1 MKHLISFFFF
11 KPINLTKRRKKLY
24 LMGIIVFWITLSRK
38 YTVSVAQS
46 LKICVYYQQKS
57 IFRSAFFF
65 FFEAYGKVTEIRK
78 RLGQA
83 YLCCVSFPATTKRW
97 GFPLKVSQR
106 SQISGM
112 EAQKSVTTWT
122 VFRDWRRLRCH
133 PQILVSIG
141 CFETWVG
148 GSCFRRHKY

>member
-1 MKHLISFFFF
+1 MILNGNHCLLNNTKPKIYRFCGTVF
-11 KPINLTKRRKKLY
+11 KNMCIVPTEINFQ
-24 LMGIIVFWITLSRK
+24 I
-38 YTVSVAQS
+38 
-46 LKICVYYQQKS
+46 S
-57 IFRSAFFF
+57 IFFWSIW
-65 FFEAYGKVTEIRK
+65 EGDWNKENL
-78 RLGQA
+78 RLVQA

-97 GFPLKVSQR
+97 GFPLKVSQW

-122 VFRDWRRLRCH
+122 VFRDRRLRCCH

-148 GSCFRRHKY
+148 GSYFCRHKY